1 VGFFENPLSIE
12 EYESSDETNVA
23 HFLSLMVL
31 LLGLL
36 FVLTNVGQ
44 VNPKMATIIQIFI
57 WMDAFAMCA
66 LVIDRLREN
75 RFLRFNGW
83 GKDFSAFMIAALAG
97 ILSTFAALAM
107 RIVMPK
113 LSASFFQGLESV
125 TVGFLDNI
133 AAPFA
138 EEAFFGGALAPTIT
152 SNVTYITGNE
162 HIGLAAGALGSAT
175 LFGFMH
181 LLVFGAD
188 LGAMFAGF
196 LLRIVI
202 TYLNAQFESTGYGM
216 GMHLTFN
223 LFNG

>member
-1 VGFFENPLSIE
+1 MGFFENPLSIE
-12 EYESSDETNVA
+12 EYESSDETNVP

-57 WMDAFAMCA
+57 WMDAIAMCA
-66 LVIDRLREN
+66 LVVDRLKEN
-75 RFLRFNGW
+75 RFVRFNGW
-83 GKDFSAFMIAALAG
+83 GENFSAFMIAGLAG
-97 ILSTFAALAM
+97 IASTFVALIM
-107 RIVMPK
+107 KVVMPR
-113 LSASFFQGLESV
+113 LSPSFFQGLESV
-125 TVGFLDNI
+125 TIGFLDNL

-138 EEAFFGGALAPTIT
+138 EEAFFGGFLAPTIT
-152 SNVTYITGNE
+152 SNVAYVTGNE

-175 LFGFMH
+175 LFGLMH

-196 LLRIVI
+196 LLRILI
-202 TYLNAQFESTGYGM
+202 TYFNAQFQSTGYGL
-216 GMHLTFN
+216 GLHLTFN